1 MGQRNWFSGYTL
13 GEPLSWLVRQRKG
26 FSEYTLFGGAPD
38 RLVGQRKGFS
48 SSENLAQAEDKE
60 QTRAR
65 CRSTWSEETHSG
77 AASNS

>member
-1 MGQRNWFSGYTL
+1 M
-13 GEPLSWLVRQRKG
+13 RQRKG

-60 QTRAR
+60 PTRAR
-65 CRSTWSEETHSG
+65 CRGMWSDETLGRSEQLP
-77 AASNS
+77 AAPPEPHPHL